1 MDTAVSFS
9 INKLQT
15 GQDSGG
21 TLPGGLISPVYEITM
36 VPSLTPAKSAT
47 LSIRFDKAQLKA
59 QQQPAMFAWSEQERI
74 WVEIAGTV
82 DGDRL
87 TAGVNRFTK
96 FAVFALSP
104 SPAEPEKDGTSTGAA
119 PSDIGGHWAKD
130 SILQAMSAGLAN
142 GYADGTF
149 RPDQQVVREEFLTLL
164 ARALQP
170 AESLSGLS
178 FTDAQSVSSWAR
190 SSAAAAVQ
198 AGWIEGYGDGTLRP
212 GALLSRAELAVL
224 LMRAHYGTEVKPA
237 AEKISFKDE
246 AAIPVWAKAAVSGAA
261 EAGLLQGDALGK
273 FLPLKTATRAEAVV
287 VLLRIMEQETAVS
300 ES

>member
-1 MDTAVSFS
+1 MSFS

-36 VPSLTPAKSAT
+36 EPDLAPAKSAT
-47 LSIRFDKAQLKA
+47 LSIRFNKAQLKA
-59 QQQPAMFAWSEQERI
+59 QQQPVMFAWNEQDRT
-74 WVEIAGTV
+74 WAEIAGTV

-87 TAGVNRFTK
+87 TAGVDRFTK

-104 SPAEPEKDGTSTGAA
+104 SPAELEKDGTSTGAA
-119 PSDIGGHWAKD
+119 PRDIGGHWAKD
-130 SILQAMSAGLAN
+130 SIMQAISAGLAN
-142 GYADGTF
+142 GYGDGTF

-178 FTDAQSVSSWAR
+178 FTDAQSVSNWAR

-198 AGWIEGYGDGTLRP
+198 AGWIEGYEDGTLRP
-212 GALLSRAELAVL
+212 GAPLSRTELAVL

-237 AEKISFKDE
+237 AEKTFFKDE
-246 AAIPVWAKAAVSGAA
+246 AAIPAWAKEAVSGAA

-273 FLPLKTATRAEAVV
+273 FLPLRTATRAEAVV
-287 VLLRIMEQETAVS
+287 VLLRIMEKETVTS